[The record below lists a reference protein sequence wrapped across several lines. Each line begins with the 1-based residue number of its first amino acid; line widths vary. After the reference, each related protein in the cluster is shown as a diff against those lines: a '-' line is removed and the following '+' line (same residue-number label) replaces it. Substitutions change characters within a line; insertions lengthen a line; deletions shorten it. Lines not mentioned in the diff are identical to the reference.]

1 MKVVQLW
8 LYLIISLN
16 LIGLTFPK
24 IENNNEKEAI
34 KYNSNPNFFLILII
48 FIPLIYFF
56 YKNRKDQ
63 NNFQKYIDQENS
75 KPINYINKGDE
86 IRGEYSK
93 YISQKRRRQK
103 TPKKLVDEKG
113 KIIFGTFESEFE
125 EMDLLRAK
133 GPTRLPN
140 IFNKY
145 KLTLWE
151 FLKLILKMEYY

>member
-1 MKVVQLW
+1 MDT
-8 LYLIISLN
+8 S
-16 LIGLTFPK
+16 FSK
-24 IENNNEKEAI
+24 IELKDEKEPKKI
-34 KYNSNPNFFLILII
+34 NLKSNFFLFLII
-48 FIPLIYFF
+48 IISSIYFF
-56 YKNRKDQ
+56 IKKQKSKKD
-63 NNFQKYIDQENS
+63 FQKYIDQENS

-151 FLKLILKMEYY
+151 LLKLILKMEYY